1 MAATDSP
8 GEHLAAVASGIGA
21 LADPARRA
29 LYGYVASAREP
40 VSREQAATGCDLPV
54 HSARFHLD
62 RLVDE
67 GLLEVEYKRLTGRTG
82 PGAGRPAKLYRRA
95 EREVSLSLPAR
106 HYEVVGRVL
115 AAAADRTLQTGT
127 PLAESLT
134 GCARAAGGQL
144 GADLVGDLPG
154 DGAARVEVA
163 LEACGYEP
171 HPDGAELALA
181 NCPFDALAR
190 EHTSLVCG
198 LNLDLLGG
206 LLDVLEVGDREA
218 VLAPRPGLCCV
229 RVRPRGPS
237 VDRPAEG

>member
-106 HYEVVGRVL
+106 HYDVV
-115 AAAADRTLQTGT
+115 
-127 PLAESLT
+127 
-134 GCARAAGGQL
+134 
-144 GADLVGDLPG
+144 
-154 DGAARVEVA
+154 
-163 LEACGYEP
+163 
-171 HPDGAELALA
+171 
-181 NCPFDALAR
+181 
-190 EHTSLVCG
+190 
-198 LNLDLLGG
+198 
-206 LLDVLEVGDREA
+206 
-218 VLAPRPGLCCV
+218 
-229 RVRPRGPS
+229 
-237 VDRPAEG
+237 